1 MLYKVLGG
9 KKKIPILKSQK
20 KFFLFFLFFSI
31 LSLVTPSFY
40 EPKSIFIF
48 FFGPCF
54 TVL

>member
-1 MLYKVLGG
+1 MIYKSLGS
-9 KKKIPILKSQK
+9 KKKITPINLKK

-31 LSLVTPSFY
+31 LSLVTPSFH

>member
-1 MLYKVLGG
+1 MGSNPNEE
-9 KKKIPILKSQK
+9 KKKISK